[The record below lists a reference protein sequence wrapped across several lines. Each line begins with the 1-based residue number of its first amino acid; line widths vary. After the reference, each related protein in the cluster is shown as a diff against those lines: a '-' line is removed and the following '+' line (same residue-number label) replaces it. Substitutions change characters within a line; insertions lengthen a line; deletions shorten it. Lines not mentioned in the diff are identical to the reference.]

1 MKYFIGVYM
10 INSFSFSK
18 CYIRFF
24 TSSRLLSLD
33 KRDFFGN
40 TILICILNFRVI
52 RELEA
57 QLEYERE
64 KREKLEAQMD
74 KLRAQIHT
82 LTLQLEDERSGRL
95 TAVRFSIKNYSRN
108 NSTLLLLL
116 IIIIIIITERDLESR
131 LQQKANGRFAWYK
144 FTFALCG
151 KRDSK
156 SLY

>member
-24 TSSRLLSLD
+24 TSSRPLTLD
-33 KRDFFGN
+33 KSDFFGN

-95 TAVRFSIKNYSRN
+95 TAVRFSLKNYSRN
-108 NSTLLLLL
+108 NSTL
-116 IIIIIIITERDLESR
+116 IIIIIITERDLESR
-131 LQQKANGRFAWYK
+131 LQQKANGRFTWYK
-144 FTFALCG
+144 FTFARCG

-156 SLY
+156 SFY